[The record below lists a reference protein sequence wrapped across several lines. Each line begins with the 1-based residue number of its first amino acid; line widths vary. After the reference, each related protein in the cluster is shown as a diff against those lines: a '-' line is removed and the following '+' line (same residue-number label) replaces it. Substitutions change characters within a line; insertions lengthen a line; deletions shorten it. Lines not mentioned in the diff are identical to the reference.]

1 MFSVG
6 FIENGPEIFVDLT
19 NRAVVQVSL
28 SRRPADRMPFQQL
41 SQLMRC
47 ILIEVA
53 KGAYIDNASRQQV
66 HTPLLATLQP

>member
-1 MFSVG
+1 
-6 FIENGPEIFVDLT
+6 L
-19 NRAVVQVSL
+19 VQVSL
-28 SRRPADRMPFQQL
+28 LSKPSERMPFQQL

-66 HTPLLATLQP
+66 CP